1 MSESGEDDQQARQ
14 GNKKLWLILAVFF
27 VFNILAIGGVF
38 FYLQG
43 QSAEQCIERPVDEKD
58 ILADVVYCEGSKKAT
73 NTDPVLEPNGDLA
86 SDGVVLPEDLSG
98 EPLFHKV
105 GPMIVNLLES
115 DRFEYI
121 QFSVTLKTKSV
132 KLITSVEY
140 YDLALKN
147 KFENVVRGYG
157 TEEVVKPSHRAEAI
171 AAIKEELV
179 SLLEDEGFSPLL
191 IEDLFLSDVII
202 E

>member
-1 MSESGEDDQQARQ
+1 MSESGEDDQQTKQ
-14 GNKKLWLILAVFF
+14 GNKKLWLILVVFF

-43 QSAEQCIERPVDEKD
+43 GAAEQCIERPVNEKD
-58 ILADVVYCEGSKKAT
+58 RLADVVYCDTLVESASA
-73 NTDPVLEPNGDLA
+73 DPAVKSG
-86 SDGVVLPEDLSG
+86 GVSEDLPG
-98 EPLFHKV
+98 DPLFHKV
-105 GPMIVNLLES
+105 GPMVVNLLES

-121 QFSVTLKTKSV
+121 QFSVTIKTKSV

-140 YDLALKN
+140 YDLHLKN
-147 KFENVVRGYG
+147 RFESVIRSYG
-157 TEEVVKPSHRAEAI
+157 TEDVVKPPHRGEVI

-179 SLLEDEGFSPLL
+179 DLLDERNFSPLL

>member
-1 MSESGEDDQQARQ
+1 MSESGEDDQQTKQ
-14 GNKKLWLILAVFF
+14 GKKKLWLILVVFF

-43 QSAEQCIERPVDEKD
+43 ETAEQCIERPVNEKD
-58 ILADVVYCEGSKKAT
+58 QLADVNYCDSLVESTSADHAVK
-73 NTDPVLEPNGDLA
+73 P
-86 SDGVVLPEDLSG
+86 SDVSADKDAVPEDLSG
-98 EPLFHKV
+98 EPLFHKI

-121 QFSVTLKTKSV
+121 QFSVTIKTKSV

-140 YDLALKN
+140 YDLHLKN
-147 KFENVVRGYG
+147 KFESVIRSYG
-157 TEEVVKPSHRAEAI
+157 TEEVVKAPHRAEVI

-179 SLLEDEGFSPLL
+179 SLLEKKNFSPLL